1 MRRIKIVLPAT
12 ISDFGP
18 GLGGLGLALGLH
30 TIVEITERTDDKL
43 NVETA
48 GEDAGRYAVGLRHP
62 VVLGLIRIF
71 QRLENT
77 VLGLNIRIDNRI
89 PHAAGLG
96 VEAAYLIAGIIG
108 ANNLLGNTYKR
119 EDILS
124 IAAQES
130 RRPDQV
136 TAAILGGLAGAILED
151 GELVYRSL
159 PCAPLQVVVVAPD
172 ADDYADAARGMIP
185 ERVLLRDAV
194 YNLARVPLLIDAL
207 REGDLPLLAK
217 VAGDRLYAP
226 YTRPLIGGSEAAADA
241 ARRAGA
247 GAVLMTR
254 GGALV
259 AFTERN
265 HAKIGEA
272 MRAAFSDAG
281 TGARSWAL
289 PVDRQGIVISV
300 AQSSS

>member
-119 EDILS
+119 ED
-124 IAAQES
+124 
-130 RRPDQV
+130 
-136 TAAILGGLAGAILED
+136 T
-151 GELVYRSL
+151 
-159 PCAPLQVVVVAPD
+159 
-172 ADDYADAARGMIP
+172 
-185 ERVLLRDAV
+185 
-194 YNLARVPLLIDAL
+194 
-207 REGDLPLLAK
+207 
-217 VAGDRLYAP
+217 
-226 YTRPLIGGSEAAADA
+226 
-241 ARRAGA
+241 
-247 GAVLMTR
+247 
-254 GGALV
+254 
-259 AFTERN
+259 
-265 HAKIGEA
+265 
-272 MRAAFSDAG
+272 
-281 TGARSWAL
+281 
-289 PVDRQGIVISV
+289 
-300 AQSSS
+300 